1 MTLRIIVAVC
11 TAVLLS
17 WAGTATA
24 QNITGTVL
32 DGDKDGS
39 PVRSVV
45 VTMLDAV
52 NADVLATATTDFDGR
67 YDSGLIPAGQYRL
80 RFQHQFHSGDDG
92 AAVFCSADVVAVQPL
107 TTTVVDHRLTVD
119 KDPREEIDGAI
130 DGAKGGVAGTVRDA
144 VTLASL
150 HGIQVIILDATSA
163 EPLGTV
169 TTGPDGTYE
178 FSGAALQ
185 VARVRFRD
193 PSGTYFPQFHGAG
206 GADVYCSGTPV
217 GFDDE
222 SYTDAFMNRVPPE
235 VLTDQLIDALDS
247 LDLPPSVDAMLTTPV
262 TRLIDLLSDGNG
274 SNDMAGCGQLTAF
287 VSRVNVQEKKG
298 QLSPSEAAA
307 LRQSADNVAISLGCH
322 W

>member
-1 MTLRIIVAVC
+1 MLMTVRIIVAIC
-11 TAVLLS
+11 TAVLPLC
-17 WAGTATA
+17 AGTATA

-32 DGDKDGS
+32 DNEKGGS
-39 PVRSVV
+39 PVRGVV

-52 NADVLATATTDFDGR
+52 NADELATATTDFDGR
-67 YDSGLIPAGQYRL
+67 YDSGLIPAGHYRL
-80 RFQHQFHSGDDG
+80 RFGHQFHMGDDG
-92 AAVFCSADVVAVQPL
+92 ASAFCSADVIAVQPL
-107 TTTVVDHRLTVD
+107 TTTVVDHRFTVD
-119 KDPREEIDGAI
+119 KDPPKEIVNDP
-130 DGAKGGVAGTVRDA
+130 KGGVTGTVRDA
-144 VTLASL
+144 VTLTSL

-163 EPLGTV
+163 EPLATV

-178 FSGAALQ
+178 FSGAAHQ

-217 GFDDE
+217 GLDDE

-235 VLTDQLIDALDS
+235 VLTDQLVDALDS
-247 LDLPPSVDAMLTTPV
+247 LDLPASVDAMLTTPV

-287 VSRVNVQEKKG
+287 VSRVDVQGKKG

-307 LRQSADNVAISLGCH
+307 LRQAADNVAISLGCH
-322 W
+322 R

>member
-32 DGDKDGS
+32 EADKTGS

-80 RFQHQFHSGDDG
+80 RFQHEFHSGDDG
-92 AAVFCSADVVAVQPL
+92 AAAFCSADVVAVQPL
-107 TTTVVDHRLTVD
+107 TTTVVNHRLTVD
-119 KDPREEIDGAI
+119 KDSQKEIG
-130 DGAKGGVAGTVRDA
+130 GAKGGVGGTVRDA

-178 FSGAALQ
+178 FSGAALH

-217 GFDDE
+217 GFEDE

-247 LDLPPSVDAMLTTPV
+247 LDLPASVEAMLTTPV

-298 QLSPSEAAA
+298 QLSPSEADA
-307 LRQSADNVAISLGCH
+307 LRQSADNVAISLGCQ

>member
-1 MTLRIIVAVC
+1 MTLRIIAVC
-11 TAVLLS
+11 TTVLFS

-32 DGDKDGS
+32 DADKDGS

-52 NADVLATATTDFDGR
+52 NADVLATATTEFDGT

-92 AAVFCSADVVAVQPL
+92 AAAFCSADVIAVQPL
-107 TTTVVDHRLTVD
+107 TTTVVDHRLTVE
-119 KDPREEIDGAI
+119 DPRKEIG
-130 DGAKGGVAGTVRDA
+130 GPKGGVAGTVRDA

-178 FSGAALQ
+178 FSGAAIQ
-185 VARVRFRD
+185 VARVRFVD
-193 PSGTYFPQFHGAG
+193 PSGTYFPQFHGADG
-206 GADVYCSGTPV
+206 VDVYCSGTSV
-217 GFDDE
+217 GFEDE

-235 VLTDQLIDALDS
+235 VLTDQLIDALNS
-247 LDLPPSVDAMLTTPV
+247 LDLPASVDAMLTTPV

-298 QLSPSEAAA
+298 QLSPSEATA
-307 LRQSADNVAISLGCH
+307 LRQSADNVAISLGCD